1 MSQLFRSIFL
11 LLVLAI
17 FYQCSSV
24 QKTTV
29 ATIAIPEVIPDIA
42 QVDTTLL
49 VDSDSTII
57 IPDSTIIKPEFAEIE
72 GDSTIINPDSLL
84 AGQDSLIIDSDSI
97 NLADSVATPVTN
109 ILEAPVQ
116 YSAQDSIILLLI
128 IWASFM
134 EKQI

>member
-1 MSQLFRSIFL
+1 RMSRLFRSIFL

-49 VDSDSTII
+49 VDSESTII
-57 IPDSTIIKPEFAEIE
+57 IPDSTIIDSEFADLE

-84 AGQDSLIIDSDSI
+84 AAGQDSLIIDSDSI
-97 NLADSVATPVTN
+97 NLADS
-109 ILEAPVQ
+109 
-116 YSAQDSIILLLI
+116 
-128 IWASFM
+128 
-134 EKQI
+134 

>member
-1 MSQLFRSIFL
+1 MSRLFRSIFL

-29 ATIAIPEVIPDIA
+29 ATNQLSQIKEIAIPEVIPDIA

-72 GDSTIINPDSLL
+72 GDSTIIIQILYSL
-84 AGQDSLIIDSDSI
+84 DK
-97 NLADSVATPVTN
+97 TP
-109 ILEAPVQ
+109 
-116 YSAQDSIILLLI
+116 
-128 IWASFM
+128 
-134 EKQI
+134 